1 MEKLLKSIKGVITVA
16 LVFFI
21 PRFFM
26 TGGSDLETVK
36 QWLNGKQANA
46 SVEPAT
52 SSPDSKP
59 EAEKPAPP
67 PPIVIDP
74 EKIENKDDVLL
85 PTPSEAKLSP
95 ITPITEILRF
105 DYDPVDIVKKWPYVT
120 AANPELYLQAYRAP
134 LVTGAQND
142 DLAGVITYFF
152 DMHTVQQISIRAKT
166 GDFRKLVAH
175 LQKYYGFV
183 QRETQT
189 PAIYIYQQPETFARK
204 DGSYLWIRPNLAF
217 AEGIEQHRFDVT
229 LVLNRPKK

>member
-1 MEKLLKSIKGVITVA
+1 MESFMKSIKGVIAVA
-16 LVFFI
+16 LVSFI

-26 TGGSDLETVK
+26 TGGSDLETIK
-36 QWLNGKQANA
+36 NWLNTKQAKA
-46 SVEPAT
+46 DVEQSVAKQE
-52 SSPDSKP
+52 SDKP
-59 EAEKPAPP
+59 VPP
-67 PPIVIDP
+67 PQIVIDP

-95 ITPITEILRF
+95 ITPIPEILRF
-105 DYDPVDIVKKWPYVT
+105 DYDPVDIIKKWPYVT
-120 AANPELYLQAYRAP
+120 SANPELYLQAYRAP
-134 LVTGAQND
+134 LVTGSRND

-189 PAIYIYQQPETFARK
+189 PAIYIYQQPETFSRK

-217 AEGIEQHRFDVT
+217 AEGIEEHRFDVT
-229 LVLNRPKK
+229 LVLNRPKR

>member
-1 MEKLLKSIKGVITVA
+1 MKSIKGIVVVA

-26 TGGSDLETVK
+26 TGGSDIETIK
-36 QWLNGKQANA
+36 NWLNTKQAKA
-46 SVEPAT
+46 EPSVT
-52 SSPDSKP
+52 QP
-59 EAEKPAPP
+59 EAGKPAAP

-95 ITPITEILRF
+95 ITPIPEILRF

-134 LVTGAQND
+134 LVTGAGND
-142 DLAGVITYFF
+142 DLAGVITYYF
-152 DMHTVQQISIRAKT
+152 DMYTVQQISVRAKT
-166 GDFRKLVAH
+166 GDFRKLVSH
-175 LQKYYGFV
+175 LQQHYGFV

-189 PAIYIYQQPETFARK
+189 PAIYIYEQPDSFARK

-229 LVLNRPKK
+229 LVLNRPKS